1 MIKRIINKLGV
12 YKTYP
17 LKVRDTMYKV
27 PVHKGLGF
35 THFVDSEPWM
45 DQVLEKLGGPDFR
58 FLDVGVNVGQTL
70 LKWKSLFPDSV
81 YVGFEPNTAC
91 VHYVLDLI
99 EKNKIVACHLHPYGL
114 STSESKSKLY
124 LLGKDLGDS
133 SATTIEN
140 FRANES
146 RTAIDILTTP
156 LKLKEPVPFDL
167 IKIDVEGAELE
178 VLQSIFEVDGNPIIT
193 CEILP
198 VYTADNK
205 ERLERQNAI
214 WKLLAEH
221 NYSIYRISK
230 QANIK
235 LEKISEFGVHGD
247 LALSDYVFIPNDKAE
262 IIMRKFN

>member
-1 MIKRIINKLGV
+1 MIKRIINKLGI

-17 LKVRDTMYKV
+17 LEVRNTSYKV

-45 DQVLEKLGGPDFR
+45 DQVLEKLGGAEFR

-70 LKWKSLFPDSV
+70 LKWKSLFPDST

-91 VHYVLDLI
+91 VNYVSDLI
-99 EKNKIVACHLHPYGL
+99 QKNKLNNCVLHPYGL

-124 LLGKDLGDS
+124 LLGKDMGDS

-140 FRANES
+140 FRANEN

-156 LKLKEPVPFDL
+156 LQLKEPIPFDL
-167 IKIDVEGAELE
+167 IKIDVEGSELE
-178 VLQSIFEVDGNPIIT
+178 VLQSIFEVGGEPIIT

-198 VYTADNK
+198 VYSTENK
-205 ERLERQNAI
+205 ERLARQKTI
-214 WKLLAEH
+214 QQLLKEQS
-221 NYSIYRISK
+221 YSIYRILK
-230 QANIK
+230 QPAIK
-235 LEKISEFGVHGD
+235 LDKIVEFDIHGD
-247 LALSDYVFIPNDKAE
+247 LTKSDYVFIPNSKAE